1 MADWLLHSIPY
12 EHVCVSVYGGA
23 LLYLLSST
31 PLVTPKYHTLKGCI
45 HPSAHYNSVIFTSLM
60 KFFKSNWSQAID
72 LKLSL
77 FTPVLTVPSEQQN
90 TQDKLLL

>member
-1 MADWLLHSIPY
+1 M
-12 EHVCVSVYGGA
+12 SVYGGA

-77 FTPVLTVPSEQQN
+77 CTPVLTVPSEQQN